1 MRARLYPRD
10 AVLTDSPQ
18 LPIGEDLG
26 VVPNK
31 VREIMHDLGIC
42 GTKVQRW
49 ERKWEAPEQPF
60 TPYSEY
66 PVDSL
71 SCVSTH
77 DTETLGQYGL
87 CVCRYCLCRDHS
99 LRVPYVDGG

>member
-1 MRARLYPRD
+1 M
-10 AVLTDSPQ
+10 
-18 LPIGEDLG
+18 
-26 VVPNK
+26 VPNK

-60 TPYSEY
+60 TAYSEY

-77 DTETLGQYGL
+77 DTETLGQYV
-87 CVCRYCLCRDHS
+87 VCRALVSTSS
-99 LRVPYVDGG
+99 LTHVLPADGGQCTPTKRWRGAASAT